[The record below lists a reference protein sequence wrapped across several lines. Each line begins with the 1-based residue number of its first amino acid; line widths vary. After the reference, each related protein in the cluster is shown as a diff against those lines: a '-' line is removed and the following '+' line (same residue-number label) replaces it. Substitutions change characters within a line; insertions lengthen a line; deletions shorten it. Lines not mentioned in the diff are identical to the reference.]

1 MASMRALRALREED
15 PAAHKEVVSAL
26 QSLAVQIS
34 TLFDHLPVGVLN
46 KQEIQ
51 QLSNIQDRLG
61 KFERFGVDAEDDHG
75 IDHYAY
81 NPR

>member
-1 MASMRALRALREED
+1 M
-15 PAAHKEVVSAL
+15 
-26 QSLAVQIS
+26 AVQIS
-34 TLFDHLPVGVLN
+34 ALFDHLPPGVLN
-46 KQEIQ
+46 RQEIR

-61 KFERFGVDAEDDHG
+61 KFEQLGHDAEEDHG